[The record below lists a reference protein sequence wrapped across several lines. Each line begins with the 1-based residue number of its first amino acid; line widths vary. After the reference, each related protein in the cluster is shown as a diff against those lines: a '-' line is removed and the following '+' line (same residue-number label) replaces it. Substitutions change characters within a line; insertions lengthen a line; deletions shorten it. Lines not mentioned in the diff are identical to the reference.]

1 MRENTKRWIWILV
14 LTLLAVWLLPKM
26 TFYKDI
32 NRMRE
37 AEVYVDGVSI
47 RTTEV
52 VIKGERTRY
61 LFSERQFFFG
71 SFQLEEYPRTQRE
84 DMTAEVS
91 WHETFDTE
99 RILYSQN
106 ATFPELDMERDLII
120 DENMEHFALGFK
132 DGRIVATSEELMEMY
147 LEKYG
152 DKN

>member
-1 MRENTKRWIWILV
+1 MRKNSKRWIWILV
-14 LTLLAVWLLPKM
+14 LTLLVIWILPKM
-26 TFYKDI
+26 PFNENVDKRI
-32 NRMRE
+32 Q
-37 AEVYVDGVSI
+37 AEVFMDGVSE

-52 VIKGERTRY
+52 VIKGKRTRY

-71 SFQLEEYPRTQRE
+71 SFQLKEYPRTQRE

-132 DGRIVATSEELMEMY
+132 DGRIVATSDAWMEMY

>member
-1 MRENTKRWIWILV
+1 MRRNTKRWIWILV
-14 LTLLAVWLLPKM
+14 LTLLVIWILPKM
-26 TFYKDI
+26 PFNEDVDKKI
-32 NRMRE
+32 E
-37 AEVYVDGVSI
+37 AEVFMDGI
-47 RTTEV
+47 FERTTEV
-52 VIKGERTRY
+52 VIKGERSRY

-84 DMTAEVS
+84 DMTVEVS

-132 DGRIVATSEELMEMY
+132 DGRIVATSDELMEMY
-147 LEKYG
+147 LAKYR
-152 DKN
+152 DNN

>member
-1 MRENTKRWIWILV
+1 MPFNEDVDKKI
-14 LTLLAVWLLPKM
+14 
-26 TFYKDI
+26 
-32 NRMRE
+32 E
-37 AEVYVDGVSI
+37 AEVFMDGISE

-52 VIKGERTRY
+52 VIKGERSRY

-84 DMTAEVS
+84 DMTVEVS

-132 DGRIVATSEELMEMY
+132 DGRIVATSDELMEMY
-147 LEKYG
+147 LAKYR
-152 DKN
+152 DNN

>member
-1 MRENTKRWIWILV
+1 MRRNTKRWIWILV
-14 LTLLAVWLLPKM
+14 LTLLVIWILPKM
-26 TFYKDI
+26 PFNEDVDKKI
-32 NRMRE
+32 E
-37 AEVYVDGVSI
+37 AEVFMDGISE

-52 VIKGERTRY
+52 VIKGERSRY

-84 DMTAEVS
+84 DMTVEVS

-132 DGRIVATSEELMEMY
+132 DGRIVATSDELMEMY
-147 LEKYG
+147 LAKYR
-152 DKN
+152 DNN